1 VQKQQQQPSSWT
13 GRTAAS
19 SSFENQDMSA
29 LADDSMLT
37 SLILPQQLNDDI
49 ADIDMDLGACAS
61 DEAWDSPFA
70 STSDDS
76 SSGSSD
82 GEAVGQVSFG
92 SDDSGSS
99 SGGSSS
105 SSSRAEWKEW
115 QEW

>member
-1 VQKQQQQPSSWT
+1 
-13 GRTAAS
+13 
-19 SSFENQDMSA
+19 MSA

-82 GEAVGQVSFG
+82 GEAFGQVSFG

-99 SGGSSS
+99 SGGSS
-105 SSSRAEWKEW
+105 RKAVFAAGPLIVKLMRRNPDEG
-115 QEW
+115 